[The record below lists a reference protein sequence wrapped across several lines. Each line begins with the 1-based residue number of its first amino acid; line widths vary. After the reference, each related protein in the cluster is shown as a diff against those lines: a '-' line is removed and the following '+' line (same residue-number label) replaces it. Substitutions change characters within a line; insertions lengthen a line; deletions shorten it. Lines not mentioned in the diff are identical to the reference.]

1 MSSLFALLRDQA
13 YDLGRRFWEDGE
25 VARLAPML
33 RPIGRYAGPG
43 ALSPLATLG
52 VLLAL
57 AVTCGVALGAF
68 AVLLLASLVLYLLL
82 TEVLGLEIELRP
94 VPF

>member
-13 YDLGRRFWEDGE
+13 CDLWRRFREDGE
-25 VARLAPML
+25 VARLLPML
-33 RPIGRYAGPG
+33 RPIRPYAGPR
-43 ALSPLATLG
+43 ALSPLTTLG

-57 AVTCGVALGAF
+57 AATCGVALGAF

>member
-1 MSSLFALLRDQA
+1 M
-13 YDLGRRFWEDGE
+13 
-25 VARLAPML
+25 ARLLPML
-33 RPIGRYAGPG
+33 RPIGPYAGPG
-43 ALSPLATLG
+43 ALSPLTTLG

>member
-1 MSSLFALLRDQA
+1 VSSLFELLRGQA
-13 YDLGRRFWEDGE
+13 YELWRQFREDGE
-25 VARLAPML
+25 VARVLPML
-33 RPIGRYAGPG
+33 RPIGPYAGPQP
-43 ALSPLATLG
+43 LSPLATLG

-94 VPF
+94 LPF